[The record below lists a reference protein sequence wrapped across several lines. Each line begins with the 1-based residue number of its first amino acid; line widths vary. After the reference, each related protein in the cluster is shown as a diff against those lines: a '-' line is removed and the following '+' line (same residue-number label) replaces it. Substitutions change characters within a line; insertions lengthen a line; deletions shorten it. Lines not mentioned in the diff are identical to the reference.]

1 MKSTTVIVAALI
13 ALTAPALARDGNRL
27 LQEYRI
33 PSEGSAFDYVN
44 FLDGKV
50 FIGHRKEGLQV
61 LDLAHPEK
69 VVTVAS
75 TAGSN
80 GATFAPE
87 LDLGFSGNEDGVMTV
102 FKLSDLSVVETI
114 KVGEEADSTR
124 YDPVTKRVIVF
135 GVPGKTKDASV
146 APVYQMPGRERVGDI
161 ESDSRKLENS
171 AADGA
176 GGVYV
181 AAQDLDAVERID
193 MTTLKVT
200 SKFSVPCKQPTGIAY
215 DQADKRIFVGCRG
228 GFTDPMFLAL
238 NAETGAV
245 VFQTPAS
252 PGNDGLV
259 YDPGRKRVYMTNGI
273 GAHLVVIEQTDPD
286 HYAINEVIGT
296 RPMAKTAALDPVSGH
311 VFSITAE
318 PFYDAAKKHLA
329 AIAPFYPN
337 GYVKDT
343 FRVLEFGR

>member
-13 ALTAPALARDGNRL
+13 ALTAPALAHDGNHL

-135 GVPGKTKDASV
+135 GVPGKT
-146 APVYQMPGRERVGDI
+146 
-161 ESDSRKLENS
+161 
-171 AADGA
+171 
-176 GGVYV
+176 
-181 AAQDLDAVERID
+181 
-193 MTTLKVT
+193 
-200 SKFSVPCKQPTGIAY
+200 
-215 DQADKRIFVGCRG
+215 
-228 GFTDPMFLAL
+228 
-238 NAETGAV
+238 
-245 VFQTPAS
+245 
-252 PGNDGLV
+252 
-259 YDPGRKRVYMTNGI
+259 
-273 GAHLVVIEQTDPD
+273 
-286 HYAINEVIGT
+286 
-296 RPMAKTAALDPVSGH
+296 
-311 VFSITAE
+311 
-318 PFYDAAKKHLA
+318 
-329 AIAPFYPN
+329 
-337 GYVKDT
+337 
-343 FRVLEFGR
+343 